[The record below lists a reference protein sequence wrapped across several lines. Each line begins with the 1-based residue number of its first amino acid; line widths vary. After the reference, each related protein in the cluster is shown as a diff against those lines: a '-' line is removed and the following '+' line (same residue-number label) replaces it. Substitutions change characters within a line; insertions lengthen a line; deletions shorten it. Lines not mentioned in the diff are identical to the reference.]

1 MRQIDMTSIFKAVPN
16 LQELRRKKNYYHNKK
31 EVCARN
37 MKFVIL
43 LIMNELLQSLLSQ
56 LRLHLFQ
63 HKIYFLII
71 FWFDQDFT
79 LLPAQ
84 NQKQGKYLS

>member
-1 MRQIDMTSIFKAVPN
+1 
-16 LQELRRKKNYYHNKK
+16 
-31 EVCARN
+31 

-43 LIMNELLQSLLSQ
+43 LFMNELLQSLLSQ

-63 HKIYFLII
+63 HKIYCLII
-71 FWFDQDFT
+71 WFDQDFT

-84 NQKQGKYLS
+84 KQENICLENVKQP

>member
-1 MRQIDMTSIFKAVPN
+1 
-16 LQELRRKKNYYHNKK
+16 
-31 EVCARN
+31 
-37 MKFVIL
+37 MKFFIL

-63 HKIYFLII
+63 HKIYCLII

-84 NQKQGKYLS
+84 KQGKYLS